1 MSHLFDLSI
10 SLSLVWAEM
19 SIKES
24 LGKVDTETEK
34 NSDFREKD
42 KTFFNWQIEYLVT
55 HELCILDF

>member
-1 MSHLFDLSI
+1 
-10 SLSLVWAEM
+10 M